1 MMEAWFEKMRKV
13 FAATA
18 FAEMDERRSALE
30 IGEIEPRTAKQ
41 PGVGLDRVFAAAA
54 FAEEGCPEHARE
66 LLGKRSPRNPRSLES
81 FLDTVGL
88 RNAPVCYGLA
98 RL

>member
-1 MMEAWFEKMRKV
+1 MKEAWFEKMRKV

-18 FAEMDERRSALE
+18 FAEMDERQSALE
-30 IGEIEPRTAKQ
+30 IGEIEPGPAKQ
-41 PGVGLDRVFAAAA
+41 PGFGLERVFAAAA
-54 FAEEGCPEHARE
+54 FAEEGCHEHARE
-66 LLGKRSPRNPRSLES
+66 VLGKRPTRSPRSLDT

-88 RNAPVCYGLA
+88 RNASVCYGLA